1 MTSQMCRFFC
11 VQAINTFAYRIYTQQ
26 VINPSIWGAW
36 NWSSSED
43 QFQTFPS
50 AFVLTPAI
58 RIFWSSSVQ
67 SYQGT
72 ESYSLVTLPPSLPP
86 DKASWISPSFKVLN
100 SVATKKKKKH
110 QPKSQY
116 IQKTTY
122 HASVWK
128 KIPI

>member
-26 VINPSIWGAW
+26 VINPSISGAW

-86 DKASWISPSFKVLN
+86 DKAS
-100 SVATKKKKKH
+100 
-110 QPKSQY
+110 
-116 IQKTTY
+116 
-122 HASVWK
+122 
-128 KIPI
+128 